1 MISTF
6 KTIIPFILASSLAY
20 LFYDFSIFENRE
32 LASHV
37 SQFIALKG
45 GDEYVIAELV
55 TTEHLHRESG
65 KHLKFLD
72 IPIQHADLAVS
83 LQVHFKYYIKLSE
96 LEYSMTDDTLV
107 FTVPKLYLSTPVAF
121 ESSTFKP
128 DCQASLFSNC
138 KKIGSKMMSELS
150 KDLEEKGL
158 SELPVV
164 YEKVAKA
171 LADNFDDFVRNNE
184 NIVFHRNIAVVFSDE
199 AGPSQRLFSYDKN
212 SILE

>member
-1 MISTF
+1 MKSTF
-6 KTIIPFILASSLAY
+6 KTIIAFILASSFAY
-20 LFYDFSIFENRE
+20 LIYDFSLFENRE
-32 LASHV
+32 LDSHV

-55 TTEHLHRESG
+55 TTEHFHRESG
-65 KHLKFLD
+65 KHLKYLD
-72 IPIQHADLAVS
+72 IPIQHSDLDVS
-83 LQVHFKYYIKLSE
+83 LRAHFKYHIKLSE
-96 LEYSMTDDTLV
+96 LEYSMVDDTLV

-128 DCQASLFSNC
+128 DCRASLFSNC
-138 KKIGSKMMSELS
+138 EKVSSKLMSELS
-150 KDLEEKGL
+150 GDLEAKGL

-164 YEKVAKA
+164 YEKAAKA

-184 NIVFHRNIAVVFSDE
+184 NIVFHRNIAVVFTDE
-199 AGPSQRLFSYDKN
+199 ASPSQRLFSYDKD

>member
-6 KTIIPFILASSLAY
+6 KTIIAFILASSLAY
-20 LFYDFSIFENRE
+20 LVYDFSIFENRE

-45 GDEYVIAELV
+45 GDEYVIAEMV

-65 KHLKFLD
+65 KHLKYLD

-83 LQVHFKYYIKLSE
+83 MQVHFKYYIKLSE
-96 LEYSMTDDTLV
+96 LEYSMADDTLV
-107 FTVPKLYLSTPVAF
+107 FTVPKLYLSTPVGF

-128 DCQASLFSNC
+128 DCQASFFSNC
-138 KKIGSKMMSELS
+138 KKISVKMMSELS

-164 YEKVAKA
+164 YEKAAKA

-184 NIVFHRNIAVVFSDE
+184 NVVFHRNIAVVFSDE

>member
-1 MISTF
+1 MTSTF
-6 KTIIPFILASSLAY
+6 KTIIAFILASSLAY
-20 LFYDFSIFENRE
+20 MVYDFSIFENRE
-32 LASHV
+32 LDSHI

-55 TTEHLHRESG
+55 TTEHFHRESG
-65 KHLKFLD
+65 KHLKYFD
-72 IPIQHADLAVS
+72 IPIQHADLDVS
-83 LQVHFKYYIKLSE
+83 FRAHFKYYIKLSE
-96 LEYSMTDDTLV
+96 LEYSMADDTLV

-121 ESSTFKP
+121 ETSTFKP
-128 DCQASLFSNC
+128 DCRASLFSNC
-138 KKIGSKMMSELS
+138 EKVSEKLMAALS
-150 KDLEEKGL
+150 GDLKEKGL

-164 YEKVAKA
+164 YEKAAKA

-199 AGPSQRLFSYDKN
+199 ASPSQRLFSYDKN

>member
-1 MISTF
+1 MTSIF
-6 KTIIPFILASSLAY
+6 KTIIAFFFASSFAY
-20 LFYDFSIFENRE
+20 LIYDFSLFENRE
-32 LASHV
+32 LDSHV

-55 TTEHLHRESG
+55 TTEHFHRESG
-65 KHLKFLD
+65 KHLKYLD
-72 IPIQHADLAVS
+72 IPIQHSDLDVS
-83 LQVHFKYYIKLSE
+83 LQAHFKYHIKLNE
-96 LEYSMTDDTLV
+96 LEYSMADDTLV

-128 DCQASLFSNC
+128 DCRASLFSNC
-138 KKIGSKMMSELS
+138 AKISEKLMAELS
-150 KDLEEKGL
+150 GDLEAKGL

-164 YEKVAKA
+164 YEKAAKA

-199 AGPSQRLFSYDKN
+199 AGPSQRLFSYDKD

>member
-1 MISTF
+1 MTSTF
-6 KTIIPFILASSLAY
+6 KTIIAFILASSLAY
-20 LFYDFSIFENRE
+20 LFHDFSIFEKRE

-45 GDEYVIAELV
+45 GDEYVIAERV

-65 KHLKFLD
+65 KHLKYLD
-72 IPIQHADLAVS
+72 IPIQHADLDVS
-83 LQVHFKYYIKLSE
+83 LQAHFKYYIKLSE
-96 LEYSMTDDTLV
+96 LEYSMADDTLV
-107 FTVPKLYLSTPVAF
+107 FNVPKLYLSSPVAF

-138 KKIGSKMMSELS
+138 KKISSKMMSELS

-164 YEKVAKA
+164 YEKAAKA
-171 LADNFDDFVRNNE
+171 LADNFDDFVKNNE

>member
-65 KHLKFLD
+65 KHLKYLD
-72 IPIQHADLAVS
+72 ISILHADLAVS
-83 LQVHFKYYIKLSE
+83 LQAHFKYYIKLSE

-138 KKIGSKMMSELS
+138 KKISSKMISELS

-164 YEKVAKA
+164 YEKAAKA
-171 LADNFDDFVRNNE
+171 LADNFDAFVRNNE
-184 NIVFHRNIAVVFSDE
+184 IIVFHRNIAVVFSDE

>member
-6 KTIIPFILASSLAY
+6 KTIIAFILASSLAY
-20 LFYDFSIFENRE
+20 LIYDFSIFENRE

-65 KHLKFLD
+65 KHLKYLD
-72 IPIQHADLAVS
+72 IPIQHADLDVS
-83 LQVHFKYYIKLSE
+83 LQAHFKYHIKLSE
-96 LEYSMTDDTLV
+96 LEYSMADDTLV
-107 FTVPKLYLSTPVAF
+107 FNVPKLYLSTPVAF

-138 KKIGSKMMSELS
+138 KKISSKMISELS

-158 SELPVV
+158 LELPVV
-164 YEKVAKA
+164 YEKAANA
-171 LADNFDDFVRNNE
+171 LADNFDDFVKNNE

-199 AGPSQRLFSYDKN
+199 AGPSQRLFSYDNN